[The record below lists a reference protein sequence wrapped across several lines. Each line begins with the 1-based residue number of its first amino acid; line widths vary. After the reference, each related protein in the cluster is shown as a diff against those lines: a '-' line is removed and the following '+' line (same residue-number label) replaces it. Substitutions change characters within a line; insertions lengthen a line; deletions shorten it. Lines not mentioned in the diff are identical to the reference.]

1 MKIASRCGGVAAA
14 APNLRYQYTTTKSF
28 CNRHSPRCKAISAR
42 LSPSRGRRLK
52 AGFLHPA
59 PPPAFS
65 LFAKKTRSILGDL
78 FFESAFIP
86 SEIFFGFFAAGA
98 QKAGGTAL
106 FSGCPA
112 RLQRGAAS
120 CPAPRPACTPA
131 IFAPGGRWRS
141 PPRRGS
147 RRPRRWCFCREGGG
161 RTPPGPPSRQSFGS
175 DSA

>member
-28 CNRHSPRCKAISAR
+28 CNRPSPRRKAISAR
-42 LSPSRGRRLK
+42 FAPPRGRRLK

-65 LFAKKTRSILGDL
+65 LFTKKTRSILGDL

-86 SEIFFGFFAAGA
+86 SENFFGFLLRGRKKRAG
-98 QKAGGTAL
+98 QPS
-106 FSGCPA
+106 FPA
-112 RLQRGAAS
+112 VPPVCSEGAAA

-147 RRPRRWCFCREGGG
+147 RRPRRWCFCRGGGG
-161 RTPPGPPSRQSFGS
+161 RTPPGSPSRQSFGS
-175 DSA
+175 GSA